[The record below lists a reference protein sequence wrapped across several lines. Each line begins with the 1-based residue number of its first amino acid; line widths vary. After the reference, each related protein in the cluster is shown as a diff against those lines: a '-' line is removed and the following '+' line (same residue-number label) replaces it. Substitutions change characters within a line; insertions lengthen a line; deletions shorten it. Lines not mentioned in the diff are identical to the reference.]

1 VVKEL
6 SEPAAKLA
14 DQQQEKEEEAPS
26 QTDKDK

>member
-14 DQQQEKEEEAPS
+14 EQQEKEEEAQS